1 MGSYGNDRG
10 GTGGGGTGDEQ
21 DAEPDDEQAQ
31 VDDFQDE
38 SGNEELGGEGG
49 AGSAAGAAGAAG
61 AGAGAGAAAG
71 GASGG
76 GMVEP
81 PESEECE
88 PDEEEPEDSEV
99 DEPDS
104 EEREDSDP
112 EETEER
118 DDEREEADD
127 EESEDDGEDDEE
139 EEDED
144 DDETV
149 TVSVTVDPLSALSWG
164 IQPVLKRVL
173 ARYDDVEL
181 EYQLAPVRTFEN
193 PDAMKRAWEE
203 GTQLH
208 GMPVDPSFWEN
219 PPESTELL
227 NRAVLA
233 AQRQD
238 AMEAYLHRLWIEGI
252 ACGRNLSD
260 EDRLVDVARQL
271 GLDAERFRDD
281 LASVEPS
288 SSSRDSELPVTRVP
302 IRGYTQSWE
311 GYVHYTDFQ
320 EKFIFAGM
328 GEGLLPPVARFVDEH
343 GPVTTPEIMEVYQW
357 SRPEALDKLRAA
369 EQVVSRVMDE
379 LTLWSPN

>member
-38 SGNEELGGEGG
+38 SGNEESGGEGG

-104 EEREDSDP
+104 EEREDSDL

-118 DDEREEADD
+118 DDEREEAD

-173 ARYDDVEL
+173 ARYDNVEL

-193 PDAMKRAWEE
+193 PEAMRREWEE
-203 GTQLH
+203 STQLH
-208 GMPVDPSFWEN
+208 KMPVEPSFWEN
-219 PPESTELL
+219 PPASTELL

-233 AQRQD
+233 AQRQG
-238 AMEAYLHRLWIEGI
+238 AMEAYLRHLWIEGI
-252 ACGRNLSD
+252 VCGRNISD
-260 EDRLVDVARQL
+260 EERLVAVAKQL

-281 LASVEPS
+281 LAAVEPAL
-288 SSSRDSELPVTRVP
+288 SSRSSELPVTRVP
-302 IRGYTQSWE
+302 IRGYPQRWE

-320 EKFIFAGM
+320 EKFLFAGM
-328 GEGLLPPVARFVDEH
+328 GEGLLPSVARFVDEH

-357 SRPEALDKLRAA
+357 SRAEALNELRSSEHVASK
-369 EQVVSRVMDE
+369 EMDD
-379 LTLWSPN
+379 LTLWVTR